1 MIVNQQALRGIYT
14 SFKVI
19 FQKAFEQNETLWQR
33 IATLVPSETG
43 EENYKWLG
51 KIPHMREWI
60 GDRQI
65 QNLSA
70 SDYTIKN
77 KDFEL
82 TVSVPRSDIEDDR
95 IGLYKPIVES
105 IGQPPDELV
114 FKLLPGGFVNK
125 CYDGKAF
132 FASDHIVGDGKK
144 AKSYSNKGTAR
155 LSRAA
160 YRAARKAIM
169 SLVDENGDSLNLVPD
184 LLIVAPANEDVAKE
198 ILLADEINGTTNT
211 DKGTAELMVAT
222 QLAGKNE
229 NSWYLLC
236 TKRPIK
242 PFIFQER
249 KKVQFHQLTGET
261 DENVFMRAE
270 YVYGADSRDNAG
282 YGLWQMAYG
291 SDGSD
296 PETPPASGGGEP
308 PTA

>member
-105 IGQPPDELV
+105 IGQSAKQHPDELV
-114 FKLLPGGFVNK
+114 VR
-125 CYDGKAF
+125 
-132 FASDHIVGDGKK
+132 S
-144 AKSYSNKGTAR
+144 
-155 LSRAA
+155 
-160 YRAARKAIM
+160 
-169 SLVDENGDSLNLVPD
+169 
-184 LLIVAPANEDVAKE
+184 
-198 ILLADEINGTTNT
+198 
-211 DKGTAELMVAT
+211 
-222 QLAGKNE
+222 
-229 NSWYLLC
+229 
-236 TKRPIK
+236 
-242 PFIFQER
+242 
-249 KKVQFHQLTGET
+249 
-261 DENVFMRAE
+261 
-270 YVYGADSRDNAG
+270 
-282 YGLWQMAYG
+282 
-291 SDGSD
+291 
-296 PETPPASGGGEP
+296 
-308 PTA
+308 

>member
-105 IGQPPDELV
+105 IGQSAKQHPDELV

-132 FASDHIVGDGKK
+132 FASDHVVGDGKK

-249 KKVQFHQLTGET
+249 KKVQFPW
-261 DENVFMRAE
+261 
-270 YVYGADSRDNAG
+270 
-282 YGLWQMAYG
+282 GLSHLDVG
-291 SDGSD
+291 
-296 PETPPASGGGEP
+296 
-308 PTA
+308 

>member
-105 IGQPPDELV
+105 IGQSAKQHPDELV

-132 FASDHIVGDGKK
+132 FASDHVVGDGK
-144 AKSYSNKGTAR
+144 
-155 LSRAA
+155 
-160 YRAARKAIM
+160 
-169 SLVDENGDSLNLVPD
+169 SL
-184 LLIVAPANEDVAKE
+184 
-198 ILLADEINGTTNT
+198 
-211 DKGTAELMVAT
+211 
-222 QLAGKNE
+222 
-229 NSWYLLC
+229 
-236 TKRPIK
+236 R
-242 PFIFQER
+242 
-249 KKVQFHQLTGET
+249 
-261 DENVFMRAE
+261 
-270 YVYGADSRDNAG
+270 
-282 YGLWQMAYG
+282 
-291 SDGSD
+291 
-296 PETPPASGGGEP
+296 
-308 PTA
+308 

>member
-95 IGLYKPIVES
+95 DRPLQADCREHRPEREAA
-105 IGQPPDELV
+105 PRR
-114 FKLLPGGFVNK
+114 
-125 CYDGKAF
+125 
-132 FASDHIVGDGKK
+132 
-144 AKSYSNKGTAR
+144 AR
-155 LSRAA
+155 LQAA
-160 YRAARKAIM
+160 PGRLR
-169 SLVDENGDSLNLVPD
+169 E
-184 LLIVAPANEDVAKE
+184 
-198 ILLADEINGTTNT
+198 
-211 DKGTAELMVAT
+211 
-222 QLAGKNE
+222 
-229 NSWYLLC
+229 
-236 TKRPIK
+236 
-242 PFIFQER
+242 
-249 KKVQFHQLTGET
+249 
-261 DENVFMRAE
+261 
-270 YVYGADSRDNAG
+270 
-282 YGLWQMAYG
+282 
-291 SDGSD
+291 
-296 PETPPASGGGEP
+296 
-308 PTA
+308 